1 MKLRGGLVERLALPV
16 VLIVGWWLFARN
28 STSVYFPPL
37 GDIVA
42 SLREWLPTGFATDVL
57 PSMRNLVLGYLIAVV
72 VGVLLGVL
80 LGRVPTAE
88 FAVAPIL
95 HFFRSVPPAALL
107 PLFILGMGPTTAM
120 RVSVIAF
127 GSVWPT
133 LLATIDGVRGVDPL
147 TLDVTRIYRT
157 SRARRFFRVLIP
169 AASPLI
175 LAGMKTSLA
184 FSIILVVV
192 SEMMASTEGI
202 GFFIFS
208 SQQYFNLPALWAG
221 TIVMGVIGYVLS
233 EIFFVSER
241 RLVRWKGDSDDS
253 ADR

>member
-1 MKLRGGLVERLALPV
+1 MSRLRGILERCAVPV
-16 VLIVGWWLFARN
+16 VLVLGWWLLARN

-37 GDIVA
+37 GNILT
-42 SLREWLPTGFATDVL
+42 SLREWLSSGFVGDVV
-57 PSMRNLVLGYLIAVV
+57 PSLRNLLLGYVIAVV

-80 LGRVPTAE
+80 LGRVRAAE
-88 FAVAPIL
+88 YSVAPIL
-95 HFFRSVPPAALL
+95 HFFRSIPPAALL
-107 PLFILGMGPTTAM
+107 PLFILAMGPTTAM

-133 LLATIDGVRGVDPL
+133 LLATIDGVRGVDPV

-157 SRARRFFRVLIP
+157 SRLRRLFRVLIP

-202 GFFIFS
+202 GFFISS

-241 RLVRWKGDSDDS
+241 RLVRWKGDNDDS

>member
-1 MKLRGGLVERLALPV
+1 MSRLRGVVERGALPL
-16 VLIVGWWLFARN
+16 VLVIGWWLLARD

-37 GDIVA
+37 GKIFA
-42 SLREWLPTGFATDVL
+42 SLFEWLPDGVAADIL
-57 PSMRNLVLGYLIAVV
+57 PSLRNLLLGYVLAVV

-80 LGRVPTAE
+80 LGRVRTAE
-88 FAVAPIL
+88 YAVAPIL

-107 PLFILGMGPTTAM
+107 PLFILAMGPTTAM

-127 GSVWPT
+127 GSLWPT
-133 LLATIDGVRGVDPL
+133 LLATIDGIRGVDPL
-147 TLDVTRIYRT
+147 TLDVTHIYRT
-157 SRARRFFRVLIP
+157 SRRRRFFRVLIP

-202 GFFIFS
+202 GFFISS

-233 EIFFVSER
+233 ELFFVSER
-241 RLVRWKGDSDDS
+241 RLIRWNGDKDDP
-253 ADR
+253 AAE

>member
-1 MKLRGGLVERLALPV
+1 MSRFRGVLERFTLPV
-16 VLIVGWWLFARN
+16 VLILGWWLVSLN

-37 GDIVA
+37 PKILS
-42 SLREWLPTGFATDVL
+42 SLSEWLPKGLANDIL
-57 PSMRNLVLGYLIAVV
+57 PSLRNLLLGYAIAVV
-72 VGVLLGVL
+72 LGVAVGIA
-80 LGRVPTAE
+80 LGRVHALE
-88 FAVAPIL
+88 YAVAPIL
-95 HFFRSVPPAALL
+95 HLFRSVPPAALL
-107 PLFILGMGPTTAM
+107 PLFILAMGPTTAM
-120 RVSVIAF
+120 RVAVIAF
-127 GSVWPT
+127 GSLWPT
-133 LLATIDGVRGVDPL
+133 LLATIDGIRGVDPL

-157 SRARRFFRVLIP
+157 SRLRRLFRVLIP

-192 SEMMASTEGI
+192 SEMMASTQGI

-233 EIFFVSER
+233 EIFFLAEH
-241 RLVRWKGDSDDS
+241 RLIRWKGDS
-253 ADR
+253 

>member
-1 MKLRGGLVERLALPV
+1 MIRLRGLVERAALPV
-16 VLIVGWWLFARN
+16 VLILGWWLFARN

-37 GDIVA
+37 GDIVT
-42 SLREWLPTGFATDVL
+42 SLREWLPDGFAADIL
-57 PSMRNLVLGYLIAVV
+57 PSMRNLVLGYAVAVV
-72 VGVLLGVL
+72 AGVLLGVL
-80 LGRVPTAE
+80 LGRVHILE
-88 FAVAPIL
+88 YAVAPVL

-107 PLFILGMGPTTAM
+107 PLFILAMGPTPSM

-127 GSVWPT
+127 GSIWPT
-133 LLATIDGVRGVDPL
+133 LLATIDGVRGVDPV
-147 TLDVTRIYRT
+147 TLDVARIYRT
-157 SRARRFFRVLIP
+157 SRLRRFFRILIP

-221 TIVMGVIGYVLS
+221 TIVMGVIGYLLS
-233 EIFFVSER
+233 ELFFVGER
-241 RLVRWKGDSDDS
+241 RLTRWNGDSDDPTT
-253 ADR
+253 R